1 MKRIGIF
8 LLCSILAWCSCQDNL
23 KPDIKPSGNGITFSV
38 NYEGAWSVPK
48 GRSTQSSVRQQRLFI
63 GTIGRDSLFITLTE
77 EDIHP
82 TTKAIPTDQPGTR
95 AVYTEETFTSFKV
108 SAYTADGKVWSNWGT
123 NIPVTKEG
131 DDWNYTVNDYTEVY
145 WPEHPLYFFAYA
157 QNIGSGFSPNFS
169 LTDGVCSGSFSY
181 TLPTA
186 QATGQATPANDA
198 KQQPDL
204 VVAIAPNQT
213 KADNP
218 VNLPFSHALSAVV
231 FKWGTLPADL
241 VISNASISLV
251 GVPSSGSC
259 TLQYSN
265 DIAFSWETNNTT
277 GTYTIENF
285 LGKGSDDET
294 FLMIPHTLSET
305 EEMKLVFKVGEETHP
320 FELPL
325 PEFSTINQWEANK
338 RYTYTISV
346 SEDVKVEIEED
357 FTPET
362 PVKSN
367 VLIQNTGMSTAYIR
381 AAVVGY
387 WENSNGKIIKEWN
400 IDDAGSGEWVKNAN
414 WNTHW
419 TKHTDGFYYHKTP
432 VPAGAYTQVP
442 LFDKYELTSIGPEKD
457 AKLIVNIVVQAVAVD
472 LVTTAWPDA
481 PITSNNNP

>member
-1 MKRIGIF
+1 MKKIGLF
-8 LLCSILAWCSCQDNL
+8 LLCSTLAWCACQDNL
-23 KPDIKPSGNGITFSV
+23 KPDNTPSGNGITFSV
-38 NYEGAWSVPK
+38 NYEGAWSMPE
-48 GRSTQSSVRQQRLFI
+48 GRSTTNSVRQQRLFL
-63 GTIGRDSLFITLTE
+63 GTIGQDSLFITLTE
-77 EDIHP
+77 EDNLP
-82 TTKAIPTDQPGTR
+82 LPVEASETR
-95 AVYTEETFTSFKV
+95 GVYSEETFTSFKV
-108 SAYTADGKVWSNWGT
+108 SAYTADGNVWSNWGT
-123 NIPVTKEG
+123 DIPVTKEG
-131 DDWNYTVNDYTEVY
+131 NDWNYMVNGYTTVY

-251 GVPSSGSC
+251 GVPSFGSC

-285 LGKGSDDET
+285 QGKGSDDET
-294 FLMIPHTLSET
+294 FLMIPHTLSD
-305 EEMKLVFKVGEETHP
+305 EEKMKLVFKVGEETHP

-325 PEFSTINQWEANK
+325 PDFSAIEKWEANK
-338 RYTYTISV
+338 RYTYTISI

-357 FTPET
+357 FKPET

-367 VLIQNTGMSTAYIR
+367 VQIQNTGMSTAYIR
-381 AAVVGY
+381 AAIVGY
-387 WENSNGKIIKEWN
+387 WENSDGKVIKEWS
-400 IDDAGSGEWVKNAN
+400 IDDEDSGEWVKDSE
-414 WNTHW
+414 WDTHW

-442 LFDKYELTSIGPEKD
+442 LFDKYELTNIGPEKD
-457 AKLIVNIVVQAVAVD
+457 AKLTVNIVVQAVAVD

>member
-1 MKRIGIF
+1 MKKVGFF
-8 LLCSILAWCSCQDNL
+8 LLYSTLAWCACQDNL
-23 KPDIKPSGNGITFSV
+23 KSDITPSGNGITFSV
-38 NYEGAWSVPK
+38 NYEGAWSVPE
-48 GRSTQSSVRQQRLFI
+48 GRSSTSSVHHQRLFLGI
-63 GTIGRDSLFITLTE
+63 VGRDSLFITLTE
-77 EDIHP
+77 EDNVSTP
-82 TTKAIPTDQPGTR
+82 ETR
-95 AVYTEETFTSFKV
+95 GVYSEETFTSFKV
-108 SAYTADGKVWSNWGT
+108 SAYTADGNVWSNWGT

-131 DDWNYTVNDYTEVY
+131 NDWNYTVNGYTEVY

-285 LGKGSDDET
+285 QGEGSDDET
-294 FLMIPHTLSET
+294 FLMIPHTLSKT

-325 PEFSTINQWEANK
+325 PEFSTIEKWEANK
-338 RYTYTISV
+338 RYTYTISI

-357 FTPET
+357 FEPET

-367 VLIQNTGMSTAYIR
+367 VQIQNTGMSTAYIR

-387 WENSNGKIIKEWN
+387 WENSSGKIIKEWN
-400 IDDAGSGEWVKNAN
+400 IEDENSGEWVKDSE
-414 WNTHW
+414 WDTHW

-442 LFDKYELTSIGPEKD
+442 LFDKYELTNIGPEKD
-457 AKLIVNIVVQAVAVD
+457 AKLTVNIVVQAVAVD